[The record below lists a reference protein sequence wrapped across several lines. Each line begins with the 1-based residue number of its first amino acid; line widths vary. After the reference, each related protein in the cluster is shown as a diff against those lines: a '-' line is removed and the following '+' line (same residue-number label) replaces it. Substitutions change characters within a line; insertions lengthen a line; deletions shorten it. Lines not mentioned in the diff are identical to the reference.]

1 MLVIVGWWEY
11 RFLCDDAYIEFRYA
25 ANLVRGWGLTWN
37 PPPFVPVEG
46 YTSFLWVVLLA
57 GVWAITGVEPPDAAI
72 WLSLGLSLGSLA
84 IVIERV
90 LARPA
95 DGRWAWPTAVVT
107 VLLVVTNRTFLAWSS
122 SGLETALFT
131 FLFLGWVRAGLAE
144 SRVFTLAS
152 WAGLAALARPDGL
165 LFVGLTGLY
174 GVWEARRAS
183 KRLLMLLPLLLPLV
197 HTLWRHGYYGM
208 WLPNTYYAKHV
219 APWPEVGAAYVAA
232 FILEYGYIVWL
243 IVAAVAIVRVR
254 RFALS
259 STALVVTGVF
269 GHFLYYT
276 AIIGGDHFEFRVYQ
290 PLVVALAL
298 SFAPLA
304 RTFLT
309 PGRTFAA
316 LTLGLFLGLPIPWA
330 HHALTRGATHYK
342 QPESFIFPIAE
353 HVPWPLSWY
362 AVPWDALHRHLLS
375 HFVGIRVEGHRTY
388 LAHQVDRFPTREEG
402 GKISGDG
409 LPVLAH
415 TSVGYP
421 AWTMPNVA
429 ILDKLGLNDRVI
441 ARTPKQ
447 GKRRKMAHDRRPP
460 KGYVECFDPNVSDNA
475 TVRPRV
481 LTDAD
486 VRACEARFGEKVGLL
501 DDPLTRYPTST
512 LVLSSYALA
521 WTSASTTVAVAGC
534 TIAGV
539 DGMAMHTHG
548 GDAAQLASARFT
560 VTCAAATTI
569 RVEDVAFLR
578 GNSCD
583 VVPEDV
589 ASHPRVAG
597 LATGGSSV
605 EVPAGATQTLSV
617 QFAPVE
623 AYYTYCSRFAFRV
636 SFGVGTVKATAT
648 AETNVS
654 REEPYRE

>member
-1 MLVIVGWWEY
+1 LE
-11 RFLCDDAYIEFRYA
+11 
-25 ANLVRGWGLTWN
+25 
-37 PPPFVPVEG
+37 
-46 YTSFLWVVLLA
+46 
-57 GVWAITGVEPPDAAI
+57 TG
-72 WLSLGLSLGSLA
+72 GS
-84 IVIERV
+84 V
-90 LARPA
+90 LA
-95 DGRWAWPTAVVT
+95 
-107 VLLVVTNRTFLAWSS
+107 
-122 SGLETALFT
+122 
-131 FLFLGWVRAGLAE
+131 
-144 SRVFTLAS
+144 LAS

-174 GVWEARRAS
+174 GVWEARRAP
-183 KRLLMLLPLLLPLV
+183 KKILALAPLLLPLV

-219 APWPEVGAAYVAA
+219 APWPEMGAAYVAA

-243 IVAAVAIVRVR
+243 VVAAVAIVRVR

-362 AVPWDALHRHLLS
+362 AQPWDALHRHLLS

-421 AWTMPNVA
+421 AWTMP
-429 ILDKLGLNDRVI
+429 
-441 ARTPKQ
+441 
-447 GKRRKMAHDRRPP
+447 
-460 KGYVECFDPNVSDNA
+460 
-475 TVRPRV
+475 
-481 LTDAD
+481 
-486 VRACEARFGEKVGLL
+486 
-501 DDPLTRYPTST
+501 TSR
-512 LVLSSYALA
+512 SS
-521 WTSASTTVAVAGC
+521 TSSASTTA
-534 TIAGV
+534 
-539 DGMAMHTHG
+539 
-548 GDAAQLASARFT
+548 
-560 VTCAAATTI
+560 
-569 RVEDVAFLR
+569 
-578 GNSCD
+578 
-583 VVPEDV
+583 
-589 ASHPRVAG
+589 
-597 LATGGSSV
+597 
-605 EVPAGATQTLSV
+605 
-617 QFAPVE
+617 
-623 AYYTYCSRFAFRV
+623 
-636 SFGVGTVKATAT
+636 
-648 AETNVS
+648 
-654 REEPYRE
+654 